1 MHIVLFTYVLQ
12 VNDGKKKTPKTNLW
26 VFSFCDF
33 PTVLAIVT
41 KHCSLHSQP
50 SSFQQLIVSLL
61 SAHLLATSV
70 ICWEYTQQLAE
81 QLIQLGTS

>member
-12 VNDGKKKTPKTNLW
+12 VDDGGKKILQLISGRFP
-26 VFSFCDF
+26 VCDF

-70 ICWEYTQQLAE
+70 ICWEYTQT
-81 QLIQLGTS
+81 IG